1 MENMI
6 ASRFVKLVRKK
17 LREKNV
23 SLNLVEKKWV
33 EVEGR
38 IKVNGYF
45 DEENKSLVCAVD
57 KPCKSWL
64 PILVHEY
71 GHFEQ
76 WVRQCEPWKRI
87 NVDGEDQGDALFL
100 WIKKK
105 KRYKQTDLKRYTART
120 RNLEADCERRTA
132 KNIRK
137 FKLPIDVNSYIQQSN
152 SYLYF
157 YNYALLRRR
166 WWKSG
171 CAPYDIPEVW
181 TNFPTTL
188 KKSYSKLPQK
198 YVESYDKY
206 C

>member
-1 MENMI
+1 MI
-6 ASRFVKLVRKK
+6 ASKFVKLVRKK

-23 SLNLVEKKWV
+23 SLNLIPAKWV
-33 EVEGR
+33 GVEGR

-45 DEENKSLVCAVD
+45 DEEHKSLVCAID
-57 KPCKSWL
+57 KPYRSWL

-76 WVRQCEPWKRI
+76 WKKQCKPWTRI
-87 NVDGEDQGDALFL
+87 NINGEDRTDAIFL

-105 KRYKQTDLKRYTART
+105 RYRRIDIKCYAAKNRE
-120 RNLEADCERRTA
+120 LEVDCERRTVR
-132 KNIRK
+132 NIRK
-137 FKLPIDVNSYIQQSN
+137 FKLPIDVRSYIQQAN

-171 CAPYDIPEVW
+171 YAPYDIPEVW

-188 KKSYSKLPQK
+188 KRNYSKLPQK
-198 YVESYDKY
+198 YVELYDKY